1 MKKIFNNDN
10 QMIILKQEEK
20 MMLQEL
26 KKELKKAQKN
36 YPFVA
41 SVLKDMEENPEN
53 YQKYLKMKFPIR
65 EILSDNC

>member
-26 KKELKKAQKN
+26 KKELKKKQER

-41 SVLKDMEENPEN
+41 SVLEDMEKNPEN